1 MQFSCLCCIYIW
13 TFDYLQSNVT
23 KIMKIE
29 RHMDRRLCYRK
40 PKTDFAEEL

>member
-1 MQFSCLCCIYIW
+1 MQFSCLCYIYIW
-13 TFDYLQSNVT
+13 KFDYVQSNVI

-29 RHMDRRLCYRK
+29 GQMDRRLRYRK